1 MRPALL
7 AKPLP
12 KGRVLC
18 QACGHFCRL
27 DTGQGGRCQVR
38 ANHGG
43 QLVSLVGYR
52 VAALHVDPIEKK
64 PLFHFLPGTT
74 TLSLGTQG
82 CNFHCHFCQNWSLS
96 CVRGPIQG
104 DEVNPAEVAQAAR
117 RLACA
122 SVAFT
127 YSEPTVFLELMVAT
141 ADHCRTLGL
150 ATVLV
155 SNGFQSPQALKLL
168 GERMDAAN
176 IDLKAGSDAFYR
188 NICGGR
194 LVTVQKN
201 LVAMHRMGWHVEVTT
216 LIIPG
221 HNDSDAEL
229 TTIARFLA
237 RKLSP
242 HTPWHV
248 SRFHPCH
255 HMPHVPP
262 TPMATLLRA
271 RDIGQAEGLLH
282 VFVGNVRQP
291 GLEDTICPDC
301 KATVIRRQGFT
312 VTAMDLD
319 SGRCRHCGQPIITAP
334 RGFLP

>member
-7 AKPLP
+7 GKPLAA
-12 KGRVLC
+12 GNILC

-27 DTGQGGRCQVR
+27 SPGARGRCQVR
-38 ANHGG
+38 ANEGG

-104 DEVNPAEVAQAAR
+104 DEVDPTELAQAAR
-117 RLACA
+117 RLDCA

-141 ADHCRTLGL
+141 ADQCRQRGL

-168 GERMDAAN
+168 GGRIDAAN
-176 IDLKAGSDAFYR
+176 IDLKAGSEDFYR

-201 LVAMHRMGWHVEVTT
+201 LVTMRRMGWHVEVTT
-216 LIIPG
+216 LVIPS

-229 TTIARFLA
+229 ASIARFLA
-237 RKLSP
+237 QELGP

-255 HMPHVPP
+255 QMPHVPP
-262 TPMATLLRA
+262 TPRATLLRA
-271 RDIGQAEGLLH
+271 RDIGRAEGLH
-282 VFVGNVRQP
+282 FVFVGNVRET
-291 GLEDTICPDC
+291 GLEDTICPGC
-301 KATVIRRQGFT
+301 GRTVIRRLGFH
-312 VTAMDLD
+312 VTETALRD
-319 SGRCRHCGQPIITAP
+319 GACRHCGQTIIAAP
-334 RGFLP
+334 SRPLP